1 MLLSNADR
9 FIPSVQPL
17 VIVFSK
23 FVFKKLFR
31 IYNIKLYKLM
41 VIKTNYANKI
51 YIKHKKKKS
60 KSNNIYY
67 KLNMFQKKILNEV
80 LKVNN
85 VYYKLI

>member
-1 MLLSNADR
+1 MLLSDVDGL
-9 FIPSVQPL
+9 IPSVKPL

-51 YIKHKKKKS
+51 YIRHKKKS
-60 KSNNIYY
+60 KLNNIHY
-67 KLNMFQKKILNEV
+67 KLNMFQKK
-80 LKVNN
+80 
-85 VYYKLI
+85 Y

>member
-1 MLLSNADR
+1 MLLSNADGL
-9 FIPSVQPL
+9 ISSVKPL

-51 YIKHKKKKS
+51 YIRHKTKKS
-60 KSNNIYY
+60 KLNNIHY
-67 KLNMFQKKILNEV
+67 KLNMFQKK
-80 LKVNN
+80 
-85 VYYKLI
+85 Y

>member
-1 MLLSNADR
+1 LVKP
-9 FIPSVQPL
+9 F

-51 YIKHKKKKS
+51 YIKHKK
-60 KSNNIYY
+60 
-67 KLNMFQKKILNEV
+67 QKN
-80 LKVNN
+80 KV
-85 VYYKLI
+85 K

>member
-1 MLLSNADR
+1 MVSNTDG
-9 FIPSVQPL
+9 FTSSVKPF

-51 YIKHKKKKS
+51 YIKHKK
-60 KSNNIYY
+60 
-67 KLNMFQKKILNEV
+67 QKNQS
-80 LKVNN
+80 
-85 VYYKLI
+85 